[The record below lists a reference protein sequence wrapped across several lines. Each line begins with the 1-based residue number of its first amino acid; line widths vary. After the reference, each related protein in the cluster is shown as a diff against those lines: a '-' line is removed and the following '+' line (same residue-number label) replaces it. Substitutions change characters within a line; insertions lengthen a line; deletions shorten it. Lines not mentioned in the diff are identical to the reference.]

1 MPVGVRHGYSV
12 VVVVAGLQQQ
22 GIMEARQTA
31 VTVDMD
37 FYMKQPGVRKSTEM
51 VVEAVAATTAAAPDQ
66 SMAATVVT
74 PRAAAMD
81 GAEMVEHRALDFPQL
96 DMETEGV
103 VRLLIRLRR
112 QEDREGMEVQA
123 S

>member
-1 MPVGVRHGYSV
+1 M
-12 VVVVAGLQQQ
+12 
-22 GIMEARQTA
+22 
-31 VTVDMD
+31 DMD
-37 FYMKQPGVRKSTEM
+37 LHMKQPGVCKSTEM
-51 VVEAVAATTAAAPDQ
+51 VVEAAAATTVAAPDQ
-66 SMAATVVT
+66 SLPATVVT
-74 PRAAAMD
+74 PPASAMD

-112 QEDREGMEVQA
+112 QEDREGMEARA

>member
-1 MPVGVRHGYSV
+1 MGIRHGYSV
-12 VVVVAGLQQQ
+12 VVVAAGPQDQ
-22 GIMEARQTA
+22 GVREARQKA
-31 VTVDMD
+31 ATVDMD
-37 FYMKQPGVRKSTEM
+37 FYMKQPGVRSTEM
-51 VVEAVAATTAAAPDQ
+51 VVEAAAATTVAAPDQ
-66 SMAATVVT
+66 SLAATVVT
-74 PRAAAMD
+74 LAATAMD